1 MVLSFP
7 KTLLTMNPSPQSD
20 VPLPGRGVFGARVK
34 KSFRACGFTL
44 VEVTMAIG
52 IISFAFVATIG
63 LLPVGLSV
71 SRQAIETTIQSQ
83 IVQQLTTQ
91 ALQTDFSQLA
101 TLSTADPYYFDDQ
114 GKSTSNTSSNYKAGF
129 TVATTTALPAGA
141 STQKLATVTIFVLNT
156 KGNTV
161 LAASNP
167 ATSPTARKF
176 TILIPDNGL

>member
-1 MVLSFP
+1 
-7 KTLLTMNPSPQSD
+7 MNLPAKSIPSPRRSA
-20 VPLPGRGVFGARVK
+20 LRRCLFGRG
-34 KSFRACGFTL
+34 GFTL

-91 ALQTDFSQLA
+91 ALQTDFSQLEKLGDPSKA
-101 TLSTADPYYFDDQ
+101 EPYYFDDQ
-114 GKSTSNTSSNYKAGF
+114 GKATGEVGSLYKATF
-129 TVATTTALPAGA
+129 QPVPPTTDLPDGV
-141 STQKLATVTIFVLNT
+141 STRKLKTVTISIENT
-156 KGNTV
+156 RGS
-161 LAASNP
+161 AAQAAANSK
-167 ATSPTARKF
+167 KF

>member
-1 MVLSFP
+1 MKVDYIAEASPLNPFPMNLSA
-7 KTLLTMNPSPQSD
+7 KSIPSLRRSA
-20 VPLPGRGVFGARVK
+20 LRRCLSGHG
-34 KSFRACGFTL
+34 GFTL

-91 ALQTDFSQLA
+91 ALQTDFSQLENLGNPQK
-101 TLSTADPYYFDDQ
+101 TEPYYFDDQ
-114 GKSTSNTSSNYKAGF
+114 GKATGEAGSLYKATF
-129 TVATTTALPAGA
+129 QPVPLTTDLPAGV
-141 STQKLATVTIFVLNT
+141 STRKLKTVTISIENT
-156 KGNTV
+156 RGS
-161 LAASNP
+161 AAQAAAN
-167 ATSPTARKF
+167 AKKF

>member
-1 MVLSFP
+1 MNLPDPSISAFRRSTLRRGLS
-7 KTLLTMNPSPQSD
+7 
-20 VPLPGRGVFGARVK
+20 GRG
-34 KSFRACGFTL
+34 GFTL

-91 ALQTDFSQLA
+91 ALQTDFSQLENLGNPQK
-101 TLSTADPYYFDDQ
+101 TEPYYFDDQ
-114 GKSTSNTSSNYKAGF
+114 GKSTGEAGSLYKAVF
-129 TVATTTALPAGA
+129 QQVPATTDLPAGV
-141 STQKLATVTIFVLNT
+141 STRKLKTVTISIENT
-156 KGNTV
+156 RGSATQT
-161 LAASNP
+161 AAN
-167 ATSPTARKF
+167 AKKF